1 MPPFST
7 NRRTEATQDLP
18 RSPSRILPKSR
29 DVTYYLSLQK
39 QSIKHIHQN
48 ITDNSL
54 HTASHNNQYSYAP
67 CILQKVQ
74 DKRSNV
80 TKSGYK
86 RKQIQSAC
94 TRINQS
100 IVRQHC
106 KHNEESGKNQ
116 SNFKFERVT
125 AVLIF
130 RLIGHILGAS
140 MTGMDKPRN
149 NGSYHRHNQKIRID
163 RCKYLPAKDQN
174 QYHKTQKHHADRKQ
188 HSSYIFVR
196 LLLGSLSTFTGQYR
210 NCGSTTI

>member
-1 MPPFST
+1 M
-7 NRRTEATQDLP
+7 
-18 RSPSRILPKSR
+18 
-29 DVTYYLSLQK
+29 
-39 QSIKHIHQN
+39 
-48 ITDNSL
+48 
-54 HTASHNNQYSYAP
+54 
-67 CILQKVQ
+67 C
-74 DKRSNV
+74 
-80 TKSGYK
+80 
-86 RKQIQSAC
+86 
-94 TRINQS
+94 
-100 IVRQHC
+100 QHC

-149 NGSYHRHNQKIRID
+149 NCSYHRHNQKIKID

-196 LLLGSLSTFTGQYR
+196 LLLGSLSAFTGQYR
-210 NCGSTTI
+210 NCGSTTIQSTDNAGNQYSRFMKHIAFQQVRQIRDTGDNNRRQPNRIRSEINIRNQVLVR

>member
-1 MPPFST
+1 MSVFGNKRMPPFST

-29 DVTYYLSLQK
+29 SVTYYLSLQK

-106 KHNEESGKNQ
+106 KHNEESGK
-116 SNFKFERVT
+116 
-125 AVLIF
+125 
-130 RLIGHILGAS
+130 
-140 MTGMDKPRN
+140 
-149 NGSYHRHNQKIRID
+149 IRAT
-163 RCKYLPAKDQN
+163 LN
-174 QYHKTQKHHADRKQ
+174 
-188 HSSYIFVR
+188 SSG
-196 LLLGSLSTFTGQYR
+196 LLLSSSSDSSVISLER
-210 NCGSTTI
+210 R